1 VLGISAGPA
10 VAGERHT
17 TTKTV
22 SYDGYQVT
30 VPASWPVFDL
40 NTEPARCVRYDVHAV
55 YLGNPGPDQLCPP
68 HLVGRTDTV
77 SIGSPAAFQRAAV
90 TAQPALPGT
99 TGGEQVRALP
109 SLNAAIMLDSSSH
122 QLRVAM
128 RSVSDA
134 VITATYGTSPGDMAR
149 LLATLRRAPVRTRAA
164 RPARVEVR
172 PAVLQVPAPARLV
185 PVRPAPA
192 PVPVPTP
199 ALAAPV
205 VAPAPVPL
213 PAPVSVRLVPDQDV
227 IPDGDGTI
235 VITIPSE
242 TITLPEHQPDIDP
255 TPTSAPTPTP
265 VPPGPPH
272 PVAAR
277 GFDTCTAPSLRAMRA
292 WRAKYAVVGVYI
304 GGSNM
309 ACDYGNL
316 SASWVRAATRMGWGL
331 LPTYVGPQAPCYGAG
346 DMINPRHAA
355 AQGQAAGLDAAM
367 DAAAFGLPAHSP
379 VYYDMEAYDEAN
391 PGCVTGV
398 LRFLSAFTKA
408 LNSRGYV
415 SGVYSSA
422 DSGILDLQSAAALR
436 TMTEPQ
442 AIWFALWDG
451 KPSLIATQVLKAH
464 PWAVTQRVKQFA
476 GSHLQRIGGFRLDID
491 SDLVGGPVA
500 R

>member
-1 VLGISAGPA
+1 MSAGPA

-40 NTEPARCVRYDVHAV
+40 STEPTRCVRYDVHAV

-77 SIGSPAAFQRAAV
+77 SIGSPTAFQRAAV

-109 SLNAAIMLDSSSH
+109 SLNAAIMLDRSSH

-134 VITATYGTSPGDMAR
+134 AITATYGASPGYMAR
-149 LLATLRRAPVRTRAA
+149 MLATLRRAPVRAPAA
-164 RPARVEVR
+164 RPRRVKV
-172 PAVLQVPAPARLV
+172 PVPAPALTA
-185 PVRPAPA
+185 PVVAPAPA
-192 PVPVPTP
+192 LT
-199 ALAAPV
+199 APV

-213 PAPVSVRLVPDQDV
+213 PAPVSVRLVPDKDV

-255 TPTSAPTPTP
+255 TPTPAPTPTPTP
-265 VPPGPPH
+265 VPPRPPH

-277 GFDTCTAPSLRAMRA
+277 GFDTCTAPSLGAMRA

-355 AQGQAAGLDAAM
+355 AQGHAAGLDAAK

-398 LRFLSAFTKA
+398 LQFLSAFTKA
-408 LNSRGYV
+408 LNGRGYV

-476 GSHLQRIGGFRLDID
+476 GSHLQRIGGFPLDID